1 VILLTALGLAGCMTI
16 RPPSGVQPV
25 ARRMVTTGYCKCGKC
40 CGWERTWYGR
50 AVHSSGSMRGKPK
63 QVGMTASGAM
73 ARYGTIAAD
82 PRLYPFGTIMFI
94 DGYGYGRV
102 EDTGGGI
109 KGEHIDLYFHSHRE
123 AREWGRQNKMVR
135 IWSKPRGR

>member
-1 VILLTALGLAGCMTI
+1 
-16 RPPSGVQPV
+16 
-25 ARRMVTTGYCKCGKC
+25 MVTTGYCKCGQC

-50 AVHSSGSMRGKPK
+50 AVHSSGPMRGKPK

-82 PRLYPFGTIMFI
+82 PRLYPFGTVMYI

-102 EDTGGGI
+102 EDTGGDI
-109 KGEHIDLYFHSHRE
+109 KGNHIDLYFHSHRE
-123 AREWGRQNKMVR
+123 AREWGRQNKIVR
-135 IWSKPRGR
+135 IWNRPRGR